1 MTYVG
6 TNVGLL
12 VLTHAISVSLSIKIV
27 IEIIKSI
34 THTINNMVRD
44 DIGVLSANDEF
55 ECYKRRSS
63 KMEFWDRSKLES
75 SSHRLHP

>member
-55 ECYKRRSS
+55 ESS

>member
-6 TNVGLL
+6 TNMGLL

-55 ECYKRRSS
+55 ESS

>member
-1 MTYVG
+1 MVAMTYVG

-55 ECYKRRSS
+55 ESS